1 MSELENEVEID
12 LGRLGRSLLRGWW
25 LIVLGI
31 VVGGII
37 GFLAA
42 QGAGEL
48 FQARAGVYLGQPLS
62 TSGSSQLQSL
72 QTNPSSVG
80 QIVRGQALV
89 RSIADQVE
97 LAPAAL
103 RRNTSPRTVPGALTR
118 NGQTPLVEVIV
129 RGKDRDKVSEAANLF
144 AAAVVVDVSNY
155 ADAKISNLEELIAEQ
170 NAELAR
176 IDQNIEQTQ
185 ALLADE
191 TVSATQRAVVVLGAG
206 DQSQRRG
213 ALVEDRSKAQ
223 LDLTVAQEVERGRV
237 VNTASAT
244 KVDARSSRS
253 SIVVGAVVGGII
265 GTALALLL
273 PAIRSRMRGQSAG

>member
-31 VVGGII
+31 VLGGII

-42 QGAGEL
+42 QGGGEL

-89 RSIADQVE
+89 RSIADQVG
-97 LAPAAL
+97 LGPAAL
-103 RRNTSPRTVPGALTR
+103 RRNTSTRTVPGALTR

-129 RGKDRDKVSEAANLF
+129 RGTDRDRVSEAANLF
-144 AAAVVVDVSNY
+144 AAAVVVDVSSY
-155 ADAKISNLEELIAEQ
+155 ADAKIGNLEELIAEQ
-170 NAELAR
+170 ESELAR
-176 IDQNIEQTQ
+176 IDQNIEQTE

-191 TVSATQRAVVVLGAG
+191 TVPATQRAVVVLGAG

-213 ALVEDRSKAQ
+213 ALVEDRAKAQ

-265 GTALALLL
+265 GIALALLL

>member
-31 VVGGII
+31 VLGGII

-42 QGAGEL
+42 QGGGEL

-89 RSIADQVE
+89 RSIADQVG
-97 LAPAAL
+97 LGPAAL
-103 RRNTSPRTVPGALTR
+103 RRNTSTRTVPGALTR

-129 RGKDRDKVSEAANLF
+129 RGTDRDRVSEAANLF
-144 AAAVVVDVSNY
+144 AAAVVVDVSSY
-155 ADAKISNLEELIAEQ
+155 ADAKIGNLEELIAEQ
-170 NAELAR
+170 ESELAR
-176 IDQNIEQTQ
+176 IDQNIEQTE

-191 TVSATQRAVVVLGAG
+191 TVPATQRAVVVLGAG

-213 ALVEDRSKAQ
+213 ALVEDRAKAQ

-253 SIVVGAVVGGII
+253 SIVVGVVVGGII
-265 GTALALLL
+265 GIALALLL

>member
-1 MSELENEVEID
+1 VSELENEVEID

-31 VVGGII
+31 VVGGAI

-42 QGAGEL
+42 QDGGEL
-48 FQARAGVYLGQPLS
+48 FQARAGIYLGQPLS

-89 RSIADQVE
+89 RSVADQVG
-97 LAPAAL
+97 LGPAVL
-103 RRNTSPRTVPGALTR
+103 RRNTSTRTVPGALTR

-129 RGKDRDKVSEAANLF
+129 RGKERDKVSEAANLL
-144 AAAVVVDVSNY
+144 ATAVVVDVSNY
-155 ADAKISNLEELIAEQ
+155 ADAKIDNLEELIAEQ

-176 IDQNIEQTQ
+176 IDQNIERTE

-191 TVSATQRAVVVLGAG
+191 TVPATQRAVVVLGAG

-213 ALVEDRSKAQ
+213 ALVENRAKAQ
-223 LDLTVAQEVERGRV
+223 LDLTVAEEVERGRV

-265 GTALALLL
+265 GTALAMLL
-273 PAIRSRMRGQSAG
+273 PAMRSRMRGQSAG

>member
-1 MSELENEVEID
+1 VSELENEVEID

-25 LIVLGI
+25 LIALGI

-42 QGAGEL
+42 QGGGEL

-89 RSIADQVE
+89 RSIADQVG
-97 LAPAAL
+97 LGPATL
-103 RRNTSPRTVPGALTR
+103 RRNTSTRTVPGALTR

-144 AAAVVVDVSNY
+144 AAAVVVDVSSY

-170 NAELAR
+170 ESELAR
-176 IDQNIEQTQ
+176 IDQNIEQTE

-213 ALVEDRSKAQ
+213 ALVEDRAKAQ

-253 SIVVGAVVGGII
+253 SIVVGVVVGGII
-265 GTALALLL
+265 GIALALLL

>member
-31 VVGGII
+31 VLGGII

-42 QGAGEL
+42 QGGGEL

-89 RSIADQVE
+89 RSIADQVG
-97 LAPAAL
+97 LGPAAL
-103 RRNTSPRTVPGALTR
+103 RRNTSTRTVPGALTR

-129 RGKDRDKVSEAANLF
+129 RGTDRDRVSEAANLF
-144 AAAVVVDVSNY
+144 AAAVVVDVSSY

-170 NAELAR
+170 ESELAR
-176 IDQNIEQTQ
+176 IDQNIEQTE

-213 ALVEDRSKAQ
+213 ALVEDRAKAQ

-253 SIVVGAVVGGII
+253 SIVVGVVVGGII
-265 GTALALLL
+265 GIALALLL

>member
-31 VVGGII
+31 VLGGII

-42 QGAGEL
+42 QGGGEL

-89 RSIADQVE
+89 RSIADQVG
-97 LAPAAL
+97 LGPATL
-103 RRNTSPRTVPGALTR
+103 RRNTSTRTVPGALTR

-144 AAAVVVDVSNY
+144 AAAVVVDVSSY

-170 NAELAR
+170 ESELAR
-176 IDQNIEQTQ
+176 IDQNIEQTE

-191 TVSATQRAVVVLGAG
+191 TVPATQRAVVVLGAG

-213 ALVEDRSKAQ
+213 ALVEDRAKAQ

-265 GTALALLL
+265 GIALALLL